1 MNKTFFESVLKHF
14 FSNLEMALPYIAL
27 RVFSIIFLF
36 LIWPKVIHLVIV
48 TLEKISKVKEFD
60 PLLVSFLKSLVK
72 TLMYITFF
80 FMIISLIGIK
90 ATSLVAILGAAGV
103 AIGLALQGSLTNLA
117 SGLLIL
123 FFKHFS
129 KGDFIST
136 EDGKIEGI
144 VLSIHI
150 LYTKLQTPNGLIVII
165 PNSRFANNTVIN
177 FSMNDYRRLDLIFSA
192 SYENPVNKVIQI
204 LEQVI
209 EEEERIIKND
219 KEMPVLVSLIRHNS
233 SSLDYRF
240 RVWTKNEDYFDVMYF
255 CNKRVKELFDENNIE
270 IPYNKLDLY
279 VKELKK

>member
-1 MNKTFFESVLKHF
+1 
-14 FSNLEMALPYIAL
+14 MALPYIAFRL
-27 RVFSIIFLF
+27 IIIIILF
-36 LIWPKVIHLVIV
+36 LIWPKIIHLIIITV
-48 TLEKISKVKEFD
+48 EKIAKVKDLD
-60 PLLVSFLKSLVK
+60 PLLVTFLKSLVK
-72 TLMYITFF
+72 TLMYIIFF
-80 FMIISLIGIK
+80 FMVISLIGIK

-136 EDGKIEGI
+136 EDGKIEGA

-150 LYTKLQTPNGLIVII
+150 LYTKLRTPNGLIVIV

-177 FSMNDYRRLDLIFSA
+177 FSMNDYRRLDLVFSA
-192 SYENPVNKVIQI
+192 SYENPVNKVIDI

-209 EEEERIIKND
+209 EEDYRIIKNN
-219 KEMPVLVSLIRHNS
+219 KEMPILVSLIKHNN

-255 CNKRVKELFDENNIE
+255 CNKRVKELFDKNNIE

-279 VKELKK
+279 VKEIKK